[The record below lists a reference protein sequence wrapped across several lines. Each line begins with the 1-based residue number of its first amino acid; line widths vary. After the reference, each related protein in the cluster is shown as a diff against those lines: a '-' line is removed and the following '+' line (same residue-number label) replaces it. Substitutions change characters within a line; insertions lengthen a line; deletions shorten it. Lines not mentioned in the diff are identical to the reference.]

1 MIKVKMKEKDK
12 NNDRLVVVKLT
23 PKIEQEVLLLI
34 PKGVEINQEILE
46 NSSFNEGWW
55 DEETIVV
62 YGSDF
67 NVNPKSNLEIKSNIE
82 VRESFTSV
90 DDLDLPLPSN
100 LLILEEDGCIGT
112 QGYHTNRGYTNRKG
126 KGNG

>member
-1 MIKVKMKEKDK
+1 MKEKDK

-23 PKIEQEVLLLI
+23 PKIEQEELLLV

-46 NSSFNEGWW
+46 NSSCFEDWW
-55 DEETIVV
+55 DEEKIVI
-62 YGSDF
+62 YDTHL

-82 VRESFTSV
+82 FREAFGV
-90 DDLDLPLPSN
+90 DDLDLPLPRN
-100 LLILEEDGCIGT
+100 LLILDEDGCIGT
-112 QGYHTNRGYTNRKG
+112 QGYHTNRKG

>member
-1 MIKVKMKEKDK
+1 MKEKDK
-12 NNDRLVVVKLT
+12 NNDRLVMVKIT
-23 PKIEQEVLLLI
+23 PKIEEEKLLLV

-46 NSSFNEGWW
+46 NSGCFEDWW
-55 DEETIVV
+55 DEEKIVV
-62 YGSDF
+62 YDTHL

-82 VRESFTSV
+82 FRESFTSV

>member
-1 MIKVKMKEKDK
+1 MKEKDK
-12 NNDRLVVVKLT
+12 NNDRLVVVKIT
-23 PKIEQEVLLLI
+23 PKIEEEKLLLV

-46 NSSFNEGWW
+46 NWIGRFEDWW
-55 DEETIVV
+55 DEEKIVV
-62 YGSDF
+62 YSTDL

-82 VRESFTSV
+82 FRESFTSV

-100 LLILEEDGCIGT
+100 LLRLDEDGRICT
-112 QGYHTNRGYTNRKG
+112 QGSYTYRKG

>member
-1 MIKVKMKEKDK
+1 MKGKDK
-12 NNDRLVVVKLT
+12 NNDRFVMVKIT
-23 PKIEQEVLLLI
+23 PKIEEEKLLLV

-46 NSSFNEGWW
+46 NSSCFEDWW

-62 YGSDF
+62 YGTHL

-82 VRESFTSV
+82 FRESFTSV

-100 LLILEEDGCIGT
+100 LLRLDEDGRICT
-112 QGYHTNRGYTNRKG
+112 QGLYTYRKG

>member
-1 MIKVKMKEKDK
+1 MKEKDK
-12 NNDRLVVVKLT
+12 NNDRLVVVKIT
-23 PKIEQEVLLLI
+23 PKIEEEKLLLV

-46 NSSFNEGWW
+46 NCSRFEDWW
-55 DEETIVV
+55 DEDTIVV
-62 YGSDF
+62 YGTHL

-82 VRESFTSV
+82 FRESFTSV